1 MKRTQYSSYIHVHRM
16 FCEWQKQ
23 GFRSRVSTLEMAF
36 KTGKT
41 QITKAVSVDESD
53 IAAFKKLHEMG
64 IELEIRPVATDKK

>member
-1 MKRTQYSSYIHVHRM
+1 M

-23 GFRSRVSTLEMAF
+23 GFRSRVSTLEMPF

-64 IELEIRPVATDKK
+64 IELEIRPVATDKKVDLMSKIEGIEG